1 MAKQAKFTYLPL
13 GKALE
18 EKKSNWRSMKLRS
31 ESNWK
36 AQKVAD

>member
-1 MAKQAKFTYLPL
+1 MTEQAKFSYLPL

-18 EKKSNWRSMKLRS
+18 EKKSNWRPMKLRN

-36 AQKVAD
+36 VQKVAD